1 MDSSQGVEI
10 SIEETMAL
18 LASEK
23 RSMILDIRSE
33 TAFHLSR
40 ISGARHVP
48 ENGLITYVAS
58 QPGEKTD
65 PVIVYCS
72 IGVRSFSMAE
82 QLREHGY
89 LNASS
94 IAGGFTAWRAAGC
107 RTVGDTT
114 FSVGQLE
121 RYSRNMYLKEIGE
134 AGQIKLMNAK
144 VLIVGAGGLASSAAL
159 YLAASGVG
167 TIGIVD
173 SDTVEASNLNRQVI
187 HGVEDIGK
195 LKVESAKSAIERI
208 NPDVNVVS
216 FAERLT
222 PRNALTVIDGF
233 DAVMDAS
240 DNFGTK
246 YLLNDACYLTGKPY
260 VFGGA
265 VGFDGQAS
273 VFWPKKGGPC
283 MRCLVQEQPDSRL
296 SPTCSETGV
305 LGMVPGLIGLVQAT
319 EVVKVI
325 LGIGTPLLGRF
336 FVYDALGLATRTFE
350 TGRRQ
355 DCPLCGE
362 KPRITAVFGEGSVE
376 YEGRE
381 CDADAGSLV
390 IHPAS
395 TTHQQLTRAEQE
407 EINVTEDYIRLSL
420 GIEDIEDIKGDLEQ
434 ALRKAAGQSTLV
446 FR

>member
-1 MDSSQGVEI
+1 MDSSHGVEI
-10 SIEETMAL
+10 SVDETKAL
-18 LASEK
+18 LGSEK
-23 RSMILDIRSE
+23 RIMILDIRSE

-40 ISGARHVP
+40 ISGARHVS
-48 ENGLITYVAS
+48 ENSLMTYVES
-58 QPGEKTD
+58 HPGDKTD
-65 PVIVYCS
+65 PIIVYCS
-72 IGVRSFSMAE
+72 VGIRSFSVAE
-82 QLREHGY
+82 QLRERGY
-89 LNASS
+89 PNASS
-94 IAGGFTAWRAAGC
+94 IAGGFTAWRAMGC
-107 RTVGDTT
+107 EAVGDTA

-144 VLIVGAGGLASSAAL
+144 VLLVGAGGLASSAAL
-159 YLAASGVG
+159 YLAACGIG

-173 SDTVEASNLNRQVI
+173 FDTVEASNLNRQVI

-195 LKVESAKSAIERI
+195 LKVESAKSAMERV

-222 PRNALTVIDGF
+222 PMNVRSIIDGF
-233 DAVMDAS
+233 DVVMDAS

-246 YLLNDACYLTGKPY
+246 YLLNDACYLSGRPY
-260 VFGGA
+260 IFGGA

-283 MRCLVQEQPDSRL
+283 MRCLMPEQPDGRI
-296 SPTCSETGV
+296 SPSCSEAGV

-325 LGIGTPLLGRF
+325 LGIGTPLVGRF
-336 FVYDALGLATRTFE
+336 FVYDALELGARTFE

-376 YEGRE
+376 YEGRQ
-381 CDADAGSLV
+381 CDVAV
-390 IHPAS
+390 
-395 TTHQQLTRAEQE
+395 
-407 EINVTEDYIRLSL
+407 
-420 GIEDIEDIKGDLEQ
+420 
-434 ALRKAAGQSTLV
+434 
-446 FR
+446 